1 MLMAAVI
8 MDGHETFLIDLGV
21 KLAHEEKTPRVL
33 PDSPWFCG
41 PFRVSSWTRKPP
53 SFASCLRFPTLDL
66 FTDGGFSAMFVE
78 SDSFPNHPT
87 VRSLFFSPLLRVV
100 WLWGLSSWL
109 LATKRTSLVKYSFIQ
124 PEMIMEHMTCS
135 QDARED
141 YIYRC
146 TSWIKAN
153 P

>member
-1 MLMAAVI
+1 MAAGI

-33 PDSPWFCG
+33 PDSPGFINRDFAAL
-41 PFRVSSWTRKPP
+41 FRVSSWTRKPP
-53 SFASCLRFPTLDL
+53 SFAGCLRFPTLDL

-109 LATKRTSLVKYSFIQ
+109 LATKRTSLVKYCFIQ

-135 QDARED
+135 QDAREG
-141 YIYRC
+141 YIY
-146 TSWIKAN
+146 I
-153 P
+153 